1 MRTRR
6 RLRPARADVSSGNGE
21 RYADLQLHSTAS
33 DGSDSPSEVVRRAA
47 RKGFSAIALTD
58 HDTME
63 GVPEAAAEAAKH
75 GVELIAACEL
85 STLDDDERQID
96 MLAYGI
102 SYDDAEFQSTLNTIR
117 SGRLGRAY
125 LMVQRLNECGH
136 AVSWDRVQAI
146 AGGENIGRPHVA
158 RAMVE
163 AGVVPSVKDAFTE
176 EFILDGG
183 RCYVQR
189 VKISPA
195 EAIEQIHRAGGVSV
209 AAHPGRTGLTND
221 DVAMLASSGLDGIEV
236 YYPRHSRGETE
247 RFAKLA
253 EELGL
258 LVTGGSDDHGDINE
272 GRLMGRVRLPW
283 IHVERLKEA
292 IKRRGSSKQEAA
304 KVGTSNSI

>member
-1 MRTRR
+1 M
-6 RLRPARADVSSGNGE
+6 PAANGD
-21 RYADLQLHSTAS
+21 RYADLQLHSSAS

-47 RKGFSAIALTD
+47 RKGFAAIALTD
-58 HDTME
+58 HDTIE
-63 GVPEAAAEAAKH
+63 GVAEAAAAAQSL
-75 GVELIAACEL
+75 GLELIPACEL

-96 MLAYGI
+96 ILAYGI
-102 SYDDAEFQSTLNTIR
+102 DVDDVDFSATLTTIR

-136 AVSWDRVQAI
+136 AVSWERVQAI

-163 AGVVPSVKDAFTE
+163 AGVVRTMKDAFTE

-189 VKISPA
+189 VKISPSQ
-195 EAIEQIHRAGGVSV
+195 AIEQIHRAGGVAV
-209 AAHPGRTGLTND
+209 AAHPGRTGLTD
-221 DVAMLASSGLDGIEV
+221 DEVANLVSWGLDGLEV
-236 YYPRHSRGETE
+236 HYPRHSKAEII
-247 RFAKLA
+247 RFAELA
-253 EELGL
+253 GRHDL

-283 IHVERLKEA
+283 PHVERLKEA
-292 IKRRGSSKQEAA
+292 IEQRGSRK
-304 KVGTSNSI
+304 

>member
-1 MRTRR
+1 V
-6 RLRPARADVSSGNGE
+6 PAANGD
-21 RYADLQLHSTAS
+21 RYADLQLHSSAS

-47 RKGFSAIALTD
+47 RKGFAAIALTD
-58 HDTME
+58 HDTIE
-63 GVPEAAAEAAKH
+63 GVAEAAAAAQSL
-75 GVELIAACEL
+75 GLELIPACEL

-96 MLAYGI
+96 ILAYGI
-102 SYDDAEFQSTLNTIR
+102 DVDDVDFSATLTTIR

-136 AVSWDRVQAI
+136 AVSWERVQAI

-163 AGVVPSVKDAFTE
+163 AGVVRTMKDAFTE

-189 VKISPA
+189 VKISPSQ
-195 EAIEQIHRAGGVSV
+195 AIEQIHRAGGVAV
-209 AAHPGRTGLTND
+209 AAHPGRTGLTD
-221 DVAMLASSGLDGIEV
+221 DEVANLVSWGLDGLEV
-236 YYPRHSRGETE
+236 HYPRHSKAEII
-247 RFAKLA
+247 RFAELA
-253 EELGL
+253 GRHDL

-283 IHVERLKEA
+283 PHVERLKEA
-292 IKRRGSSKQEAA
+292 IEQRGSRK
-304 KVGTSNSI
+304 